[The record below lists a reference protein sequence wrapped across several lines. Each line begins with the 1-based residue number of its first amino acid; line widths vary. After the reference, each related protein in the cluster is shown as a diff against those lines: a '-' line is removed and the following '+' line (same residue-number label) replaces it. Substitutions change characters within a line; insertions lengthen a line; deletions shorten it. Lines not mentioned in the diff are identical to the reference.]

1 MLSSEKKE
9 EDIYFYEDQ
18 RNARKGVIGG
28 KDALFQKS
36 LRKRQERRAHLTVAP
51 VSSSDESE
59 RDIDLCSQVSSSSSH
74 SISIAGYE
82 SNENASPSSQS
93 NFVTLNVPKNLIN
106 NPEITEVLD
115 RLKISDNAATML
127 VASFIKA
134 CQGNIDDFCLSR
146 SSTHRARIAN
156 RLQISNEITTDI
168 TEAPSDFLALH
179 WDAKLTKDRYGDKHE
194 VLSVLV
200 SGISNYKEG
209 KLLGVQKLDSG
220 SGKAQAKASY
230 DFLEQLNLKQEVK
243 SLVFDTTA
251 SNSGWK
257 NGGAKILENRLDRKL
272 FYNAC
277 RHHIY
282 ELIIG
287 SVYTCLFGDSSAPE
301 DAHFKSFKIN
311 WPNIDRTQNYQ
322 TLNISS
328 DWLKDRSKLVICELQ
343 EIISK
348 KKTTKEVFTRGD
360 YKQCAENALALLG
373 AAPGNF
379 FYYKP
384 GPTSSARWMG
394 QVLYCQKMFMWADQ
408 LSYDSDFLAKLH
420 RINLFIALFYVPAW
434 LKCSIGLDAPMN
446 DLTFL
451 QDMISYKEE
460 DPAVADAAFNKL
472 SSHQWYLTEEIV
484 AFSFFSQHSSLTN
497 EIRESMALRL
507 LSIVPPQKYRRGVPL
522 FKRNIDKHSQLLDF
536 IGPETW
542 FIFETLKLDTA
553 WLYDLPELW
562 PTYDSFVKGQKFAA
576 YVKVV
581 NDVAERGVK
590 LYSDYA
596 AILTD
601 NEVQRESL
609 LQVVEKHRKQFADFK
624 KSTLAHSS
632 SSL

>member
-1 MLSSEKKE
+1 
-9 EDIYFYEDQ
+9 
-18 RNARKGVIGG
+18 
-28 KDALFQKS
+28 
-36 LRKRQERRAHLTVAP
+36 
-51 VSSSDESE
+51 
-59 RDIDLCSQVSSSSSH
+59 
-74 SISIAGYE
+74 
-82 SNENASPSSQS
+82 
-93 NFVTLNVPKNLIN
+93 
-106 NPEITEVLD
+106 
-115 RLKISDNAATML
+115 
-127 VASFIKA
+127 
-134 CQGNIDDFCLSR
+134 
-146 SSTHRARIAN
+146 
-156 RLQISNEITTDI
+156 
-168 TEAPSDFLALH
+168 
-179 WDAKLTKDRYGDKHE
+179 
-194 VLSVLV
+194 
-200 SGISNYKEG
+200 
-209 KLLGVQKLDSG
+209 
-220 SGKAQAKASY
+220 
-230 DFLEQLNLKQEVK
+230 
-243 SLVFDTTA
+243 
-251 SNSGWK
+251 
-257 NGGAKILENRLDRKL
+257 
-272 FYNAC
+272 
-277 RHHIY
+277 
-282 ELIIG
+282 
-287 SVYTCLFGDSSAPE
+287 
-301 DAHFKSFKIN
+301 
-311 WPNIDRTQNYQ
+311 
-322 TLNISS
+322 
-328 DWLKDRSKLVICELQ
+328 
-343 EIISK
+343 
-348 KKTTKEVFTRGD
+348 
-360 YKQCAENALALLG
+360 
-373 AAPGNF
+373 
-379 FYYKP
+379 
-384 GPTSSARWMG
+384 
-394 QVLYCQKMFMWADQ
+394 MWADQ

-497 EIRESMALRL
+497 EIRESMALRV

-576 YVKVV
+576 NVKVV